1 MTARPRTWAAMRV
14 IEHDLRQDRA
24 DEFMKVG
31 HWDTWEDDAV
41 VQDKTTGLFAI
52 QEKVHR
58 VDHQGGY
65 FRSFSGGA
73 AALKQ
78 QLSLPNSR
86 FARIDGAARQGL
98 DAQQCL
104 RTARFGACQARPFL
118 AKRE

>member
-1 MTARPRTWAAMRV
+1 MPSGCARTPTSSIFTTTFRSQTHFQFSTGGSRAATSSRRLMTARPRTWAAMRV

-31 HWDTWEDDAV
+31 HWDTWEDDGV

-78 QLSLPNSR
+78 HLQ
-86 FARIDGAARQGL
+86 I
-98 DAQQCL
+98 
-104 RTARFGACQARPFL
+104 
-118 AKRE
+118 